1 MPYHEI
7 FAGITTSLI
16 ISPIMS
22 IIDISILKS
31 QLHKERIGK
40 SITDNITFYS
50 NNKKIFIK
58 PLTVMNMVYSST
70 YCTANL
76 TELYCKKNNIDYKL
90 PTLIA
95 TSFVNILTISYK
107 DMIYS
112 KLLKNTITKFPVQ
125 SNLLLAIRDIMTINS
140 CFIWKKDLI
149 NYLDKYM
156 MHNKSEIIA
165 SIILP
170 SAIQFISTPIHILAI
185 DIYENPKSNI
195 IKRYKNIKLFYKSI
209 LFGRIM
215 RAIPAF
221 GVGSFI
227 NDMLRPI
234 NNYEFR

>member
-1 MPYHEI
+1 MPFHEI
-7 FAGITTSLI
+7 FAGVTSSFI

-22 IIDISILKS
+22 IIDISILRS
-31 QLHKERIGK
+31 QLQKEKISK
-40 SITDNITFYS
+40 SIVNNITFYS
-50 NNKKIFIK
+50 NNKSKFIK
-58 PLTVMNMVYSST
+58 PLVLMNVVYCST

-90 PTLIA
+90 PTLFS

-112 KLLKNTITKFPVQ
+112 KLLKNTLVTIPLRSKF
-125 SNLLLAIRDIMTINS
+125 LLAMRDIMTINA

-156 MHNKSEIIA
+156 MHNKSEIIS
-165 SIILP
+165 SIFVP
-170 SAIQFISTPIHILAI
+170 STIQIISTPIHILAI
-185 DIYENPKSNI
+185 DIYEKPYSNFVE
-195 IKRYKNIKLFYKSI
+195 RLKNIKLCYKSV
-209 LFGRIM
+209 LFGRIF

-221 GVGSFI
+221 GIGSFI

>member
-1 MPYHEI
+1 MPFHEI
-7 FAGITTSLI
+7 FAGITSSFI

-22 IIDISILKS
+22 IIDISIIKS
-31 QLHKERIGK
+31 QLHKEKIGK
-40 SITDNITFYS
+40 SIVDNITFYS
-50 NNKKIFIK
+50 NNKPKFIK
-58 PLTVMNMVYSST
+58 PLFVMNMVYSST

-90 PTLIA
+90 PTLFT
-95 TSFVNILTISYK
+95 TSLINIFTISYK

-112 KLLKNTITKFPVQ
+112 KLLKNTLVKFPLR
-125 SNLLLAIRDIMTINS
+125 SNFLLAIRDVMTINA

-156 MHNKSEIIA
+156 MHNKSEIIS

-170 SAIQFISTPIHILAI
+170 STIQIISTPIHILAI
-185 DIYENPKSNI
+185 DMYEKPHSNSI
-195 IKRYKNIKLFYKSI
+195 ERFKNIKLCYKSV
-209 LFGRIM
+209 LFGRIL

-221 GVGSFI
+221 GIGSFI